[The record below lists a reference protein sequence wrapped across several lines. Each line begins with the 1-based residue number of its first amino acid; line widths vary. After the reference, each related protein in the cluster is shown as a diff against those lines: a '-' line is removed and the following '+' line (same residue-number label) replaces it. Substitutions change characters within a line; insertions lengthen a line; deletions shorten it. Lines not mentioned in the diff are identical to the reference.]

1 MDATKSRYG
10 FLTTYKETFFVQRV
24 TNYRFQVSSPIR
36 YDTVSRPDPSP
47 RVSLREAFLYV
58 VYLSQT
64 PGSLWKRRI
73 GRSLVRNSNFNLI
86 CCGKLTNHAGL
97 LDKWHLAGADS
108 IQN

>member
-1 MDATKSRYG
+1 MDDTKSRYG
-10 FLTTYKETFFVQRV
+10 FLTTSYKETFFVRRV
-24 TNYRFQVSSPIR
+24 TDYHFQVSPPTR
-36 YDTVSRPDPSP
+36 YDTVSHPDPSP

-86 CCGKLTNHAGL
+86 YCGKSTNHAVL
-97 LDKWHLAGADS
+97 LDKWHL
-108 IQN
+108 